1 MTNAKRAES
10 PKSVKDSGSI
20 EGAENIKGM
29 ESKGNTEKAKQAKR
43 KGSTEKTKQAKRK
56 ESTGSKGNVESAKA
70 KSTDGDHV
78 ANAQAPVRRLIH
90 CEELGIDAYEL
101 QGYVR
106 PFPAHVHEYYVVGLV
121 LQGSR
126 ALRVCGK
133 DYSLDKG
140 SMLLLNPGE
149 SHSCLQLSEE
159 PLSYRAI
166 VVPPLTLE
174 QYKHRTSRGSAPVV
188 FDRCVIRDKA
198 SELLF
203 MQASEALLQEYP
215 WEEADKLLS
224 AFFNHLLL
232 VLLDLAEMGDI
243 QQGESEAVNQV
254 NRKMTNQ
261 SGGRVAKRCEAEAA
275 EQQMIRVL
283 CAYVED
289 HFHEPFHIDEL
300 CRVGNMSQSTLL
312 RLFAKTLG
320 ITPYKYVESVRVEHA
335 RAMLI
340 QNEAP
345 SKVAYQC
352 GFANQSHF
360 TKVFSSLT
368 GLTPAAFQQ
377 MYRAKHRVN
386 AKGRRGF
393 DS

>member
-1 MTNAKRAES
+1 MTNVKRAES
-10 PKSVKDSGSI
+10 PKSVKDSEIIKSP
-20 EGAENIKGM
+20 ENRKGM
-29 ESKGNTEKAKQAKR
+29 ESKG
-43 KGSTEKTKQAKRK
+43 STEKIKQAKRK
-56 ESTGSKGNVESAKA
+56 ESIGNKRNAESAEA
-70 KSTDGDHV
+70 KSADGDHA
-78 ANAQAPVRRLIH
+78 ANAQAPVRRLVH
-90 CEELGIDAYEL
+90 CEELGVDAYEL

-133 DYSLDKG
+133 DYSLGKG
-140 SMLLLNPGE
+140 SMLLLNSGE

-174 QYKHRTSRGSAPVV
+174 QYKHRTGRRSAPVV

-203 MQASEALLQEYP
+203 MQASEALLQKHP
-215 WEEADKLLS
+215 WEEVDDLLS
-224 AFFNHLLL
+224 AFFKHLLL
-232 VLLDLAEMGDI
+232 VLLDLAEMCDI
-243 QQGESEAVNQV
+243 QQGESRVVNQADK
-254 NRKMTNQ
+254 RTTNQ
-261 SGGRVAKRCEAEAA
+261 SGGWVAKQCETETA
-275 EQQMIRVL
+275 EQQMIRML
-283 CAYVED
+283 CAYVKD

-312 RLFAKTLG
+312 RLFTKTLG

-340 QNEAP
+340 RNEAP
-345 SKVAYQC
+345 SEVAYHC

-377 MYRAKHRVN
+377 MYRAN
-386 AKGRRGF
+386 A
-393 DS
+393 